1 MSICPVTNFLV
12 AFGEDGVL
20 QDSLL
25 SHSQLF
31 CEEMPLD
38 FYGKIGLS
46 FSSIYSFNFY
56 YCRLMDSY
64 FIQMGKLSNYHYYD
78 TQITSD
84 LVSGSSLKA
93 ALLSF

>member
-31 CEEMPLD
+31 CKEMPLD
-38 FYGKIGLS
+38 VYGKIGLS
-46 FSSIYSFNFY
+46 FSSIFSFNFY
-56 YCRLMDSY
+56 HCRLMDSY
-64 FIQMGKLSNYHYYD
+64 FIQMGKISNCHYDD
-78 TQITSD
+78 TQITPD